1 MSSHQDEEEE
11 DNKDVEKEE
20 EEDEA
25 TICLL
30 LNWLL
35 RAHADIIDNVRGAI
49 FSLSFYFLLS
59 KSYPSNF
66 FMPAALTFLQ
76 IYLLGL
82 FKVKRLLSLKELV
95 LITFSNRSYVNIH

>member
-1 MSSHQDEEEE
+1 MRRRRITRTW
-11 DNKDVEKEE
+11 KRRRKRT
-20 EEDEA
+20 A

-49 FSLSFYFLLS
+49 SSLSFYFLLS

-66 FMPAALTFLQ
+66 FMLAALTFFFAN
-76 IYLLGL
+76 ILGL